1 MNADWRYDD
10 GKLHERQ
17 ICLTCLIHNNIPIN
31 RNVYEFCNH
40 VVSNGIIIIII
51 IINIMI
57 IFFYLLMPMML
68 MLLLLMMMVMLML
81 LMMMMVVYYLLLQ
94 LSVIPNAPFVSTA
107 EGTIPLPQSRRLGV
121 ALPQYLSF

>member
-40 VVSNGIIIIII
+40 VVSNGIIRPELPTEE
-51 IINIMI
+51 NPMTERLKKHNND
-57 IFFYLLMPMML
+57 IFDMVAPTLLKEFNL
-68 MLLLLMMMVMLML
+68 WNKL
-81 LMMMMVVYYLLLQ
+81 
-94 LSVIPNAPFVSTA
+94 N
-107 EGTIPLPQSRRLGV
+107 EGAVEHQKNM
-121 ALPQYLSF
+121 